1 MSSLWDSLS
10 LDLGTISNAFY
21 NQPDLHSSDGES
33 AKAEE
38 SQVAAE
44 AEAPPHPLSRFVA
57 SPWLSDCGDCV
68 VGGAL
73 VNLMTG
79 CGRDQIGSM
88 LPARPQGPTGRPQV
102 ANT

>member
-21 NQPDLHSSDGES
+21 NEPSDG
-33 AKAEE
+33 APAMAEE

-102 ANT
+102 ANS